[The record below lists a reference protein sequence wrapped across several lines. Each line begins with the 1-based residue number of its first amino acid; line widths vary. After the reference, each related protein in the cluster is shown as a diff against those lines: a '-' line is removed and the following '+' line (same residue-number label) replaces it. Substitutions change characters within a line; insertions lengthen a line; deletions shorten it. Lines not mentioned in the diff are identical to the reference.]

1 MALRIIRMDRLASM
15 PEKPPGKVPFSKST
29 IERWERDGKFPK
41 SFVIGDSRCWDEDE
55 IDAFLEAHKAAPPE
69 PRKVTP
75 RRSSKSTAQAR
86 AVQ

>member
-1 MALRIIRMDRLASM
+1 MSLRIIRMDRLATM

-41 SFVIGDSRCWDEDE
+41 SFLIGDSRCWDEDE
-55 IDAFLEAHKAAPPE
+55 IDAFLEAQKAAQPE

-75 RRSSKSTAQAR
+75 RRKKNTEAAAQAG
-86 AVQ
+86 V